1 MPATDSFERIVTG
14 MAEAENMLRRVSSE
28 KTSQLRKQS
37 AGEMRRIR
45 ISSQNVMGFE

>member
-28 KTSQLRKQS
+28 KNEPVEETKC
-37 AGEMRRIR
+37 RRDEE
-45 ISSQNVMGFE
+45 N